1 MVENR
6 SAKTALGPMVIVAV
20 EQNFPQGNRLIR
32 DDVAYRFLPLGIRSL
47 AKLTRFSP
55 IRGLLI
61 WSSERRARGVWGGIA
76 CRKRYIDDRLIEAL
90 GSEIDAVVNL
100 EAGLDTLAY
109 RPPALSTLSV
119 FEVDPPENI
128 SHKRH
133 VLHQVYGRIPDHV
146 TLVPLDFEHQ
156 DLERV
161 LTSHGYQIQ
170 QKSFFIWEAV
180 TQYLT
185 ERGVRKVF
193 SFLAKANPGSKFVF
207 TYIRKDFIDGVASYG
222 SGALYKAFRV
232 KEQLWRFGMVPEQ
245 VGAFLKEY
253 DWKELEQAGSHEY
266 IAQYV
271 KPSGRTLPISE
282 IERAV
287 YAEKM

>member
-1 MVENR
+1 MENR
-6 SAKTALGPMVIVAV
+6 SAKTALGPMVVVAV

-47 AKLTRFSP
+47 VKLTRFSP

-100 EAGLDTLAY
+100 GAGLDTRAY

-119 FEVDPPENI
+119 FEVDLPENI

-170 QKSFFIWEAV
+170 QKTFFIWEAV

-185 ERGVRKVF
+185 ERGVRKIF

-271 KPSGRTLPISE
+271 KPRRTLPISE

>member
-1 MVENR
+1 MMENR